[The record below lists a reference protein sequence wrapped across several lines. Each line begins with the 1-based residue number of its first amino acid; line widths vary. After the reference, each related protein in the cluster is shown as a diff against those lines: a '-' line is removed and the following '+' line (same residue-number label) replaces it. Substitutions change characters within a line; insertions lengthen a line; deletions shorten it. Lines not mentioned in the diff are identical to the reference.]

1 MSGEKQTQLL
11 VGNRRHADTVLQL
24 ILLGSSRGHQATAH
38 AVVRLLCSWLM
49 HPSLQSC
56 LPWFPLL
63 GLLIGV
69 TGQGVLTVET
79 KRHVRVC
86 VCVFVCVCVPCLSRF
101 TPPQE
106 TRDVPWHLLIEREAK

>member
-11 VGNRRHADTVLQL
+11 VGNRRHVDTVLQL

-38 AVVRLLCSWLM
+38 SVVRLLCSWLM

-69 TGQGVLTVET
+69 TGHSQGVLTVET
-79 KRHVRVC
+79 KRHMRLFVCMC
-86 VCVFVCVCVPCLSRF
+86 VCFRKLHYDFHSVCINL
-101 TPPQE
+101 
-106 TRDVPWHLLIEREAK
+106 HYH